1 MQVRGVGGSG
11 SLAES
16 VTPSCADFRE
26 LLMGWFG
33 RGAASQ
39 RCSVAEERNG
49 FFPCSLP
56 APAVI
61 TPGRQ
66 ETLKS
71 EFPKLGSVEVGDADV
86 RREVRDYSAPGLCKI
101 LG

>member
-1 MQVRGVGGSG
+1 MV
-11 SLAES
+11 ES

-56 APAVI
+56 APA
-61 TPGRQ
+61 RQ
-66 ETLKS
+66 AGNS

-86 RREVRDYSAPGLCKI
+86 HREVRDYSAPGLCKI